1 MFCTKSDITHI
12 IQDEDT
18 QVEIAHKPFLVIMF
32 GHSIGL
38 GMVVYFY
45 HSALRK
51 RLTLTLAFVSQMLD
65 FRRNHQIRKLQINLL
80 DLKLHFILCNLLI
93 YRMFLDQLMNRWF
106 IANYEKLG
114 SEMVFNLWLLSF
126 YFESAGKKK

>member
-32 GHSIGL
+32 GHSIYL

-51 RLTLTLAFVSQMLD
+51 RLTLTLAFVS
-65 FRRNHQIRKLQINLL
+65 
-80 DLKLHFILCNLLI
+80 
-93 YRMFLDQLMNRWF
+93 
-106 IANYEKLG
+106 
-114 SEMVFNLWLLSF
+114 
-126 YFESAGKKK
+126 